1 VTRLALTFV
10 VLSAIAGLVA
20 LPVDAGAD
28 RLSFV
33 QVVEKEYT
41 LTPSRPSVRTGSV
54 SLELVNFGMDNH
66 DLVIKSAKPG
76 TTPVRFKQL
85 APLGRA
91 ERTLKLPDSSVHRAI
106 SRGAGRAAPLESR
119 VRTSPRGSREHR
131 TARPRRR
138 RRRAHAPTRREVG
151 RPGTSR

>member
-41 LTPSRPSVRTGSV
+41 LTPSRPRVRTGSV

-91 ERTLKLPDSSVHRAI
+91 ERTLKLPVGRYFLWCSVADHRA
-106 SRGAGRAAPLESR
+106 RGM
-119 VRTSPRGSREHR
+119 
-131 TARPRRR
+131 
-138 RRRAHAPTRREVG
+138 HATLVVTR
-151 RPGTSR
+151 